1 MRKGDLANGEN
12 LQIFADVSGLLRN
25 PVETWK

>member
-12 LQIFADVSGLLRN
+12 LQIVADVSGLLRN